1 MKHLHYDSL
10 VIAISD
16 QLAQTVEHAATEL
29 MQEDRYAIWPIA
41 GYRDERDE
49 VSVQLAFGPGLRF
62 AITETWLPDARD
74 DARYTA
80 DSIAYIEGERESLEM
95 EVLARTPENVVVYG
109 RYERRQQSSSGSW
122 AFSGIEGIG
131 VASTVA
137 DAVQLLNENGY
148 EVVSVTESGSPGEV
162 AAWSN
167 MYIFGRRSN

>member
-1 MKHLHYDSL
+1 MMHLHYDSL
-10 VIAISD
+10 VIAISN
-16 QLAQTVEHAATEL
+16 QLAQIVEQAATEF
-29 MQEDRYAIWPIA
+29 MQEGRYAVWPIA

-80 DSIAYIEGERESLEM
+80 DSIAYIEGEQKALEN

-109 RYERRQQSSSGSW
+109 RFERRPGSEGSW
-122 AFSGIEGIG
+122 RFSGIEGLD
-131 VASTVA
+131 VADSVQ

-148 EVVSVTESGSPGEV
+148 EIVSVTESGSPGDTG
-162 AAWSN
+162 AWSN
-167 MYIFGRRSN
+167 MYIFGRRLD

>member
-16 QLAQTVEHAATEL
+16 QLARTVEQSATEF
-29 MQEDRYAIWPIA
+29 MQEGRYAVWPIA

-80 DSIAYIEGERESLEM
+80 DSIAYIEGEREALEKEM
-95 EVLARTPENVVVYG
+95 EARIPENVVVYG
-109 RYERRQQSSSGSW
+109 RFERRPPADGFW
-122 AFSGIEGIG
+122 TFSGIEGID
-131 VASTVA
+131 VAESVA
-137 DAVQLLNENGY
+137 DAVQLLNESGY
-148 EVVSVTESGSPGEV
+148 MIVSVTESGSPGDAV
-162 AAWSN
+162 AWSN
-167 MYIFGRRSN
+167 MYIFGRRLD